1 MADYI
6 IDANLPYYFS
16 LWRDEN
22 YEHVLDINPEMKDS
36 EIWSY
41 AKEKHLTIVT
51 KDADFSELVLL
62 NNPPPRVIH
71 IKFGNMKM
79 KAFHNTID
87 SLWDDIVT
95 MSQAYKLVR
104 VYTDK
109 IEGIG

>member
-1 MADYI
+1 MIKYI

-16 LWRDEN
+16 LWKDET
-22 YEHVLDINPEMKDS
+22 YVHVIDINPEMKDS
-36 EIWSY
+36 EIWAY
-41 AKEKHLTIVT
+41 AKEKHLIIVT

-79 KAFHNTID
+79 KEFHNTID
-87 SLWDDIVT
+87 SIWDDIMT
-95 MSQAYKLVR
+95 MSQEYKLVR
-104 VYTDK
+104 VYTNK